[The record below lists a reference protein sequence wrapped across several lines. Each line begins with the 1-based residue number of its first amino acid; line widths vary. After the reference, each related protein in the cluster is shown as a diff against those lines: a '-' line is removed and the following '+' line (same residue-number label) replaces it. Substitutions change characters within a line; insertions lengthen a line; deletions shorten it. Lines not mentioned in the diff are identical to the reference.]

1 VLEHL
6 DERRFTSNDLNAK
19 FATDACILQIIKAEQ
34 DLSAENAPATL
45 QTQIEVIVPAY
56 NEEET
61 ISATIEKIAATL
73 GRTNSTYRILVVDD
87 GSEDGTSDRVLEQAK
102 NTGEGRIMLLRN
114 SRNMGKGFAIK
125 RAAKHVNGEVVAIL
139 DADLAIDPKQ
149 LQLYIGQLKFCD
161 MCIASKRH
169 PNSVYRGAISRK
181 ILSVGFNNMVR
192 LATGLKES
200 DTQAGFKV
208 MKTGLFKKVMGP
220 VGVKKY
226 AYDVEMLLVARLLGA
241 RVAQMP
247 VRVEQASSFRFA
259 EIVNMLK
266 DLLGIAYRFR
276 VKKWYQ
282 QVLVDE
288 VRRL

>member
-1 VLEHL
+1 
-6 DERRFTSNDLNAK
+6 
-19 FATDACILQIIKAEQ
+19 LQIIKAEQ